1 MAKPKIEVLFS
12 LPAARAHT
20 LEGEITFQVFQVH
33 TGKSVDVAKGWIQ
46 TLDEG
51 RCQRLIVCSLQEEII
66 FSLDGTA
73 KHKVLDDALVYLSSL
88 YTTVDTVVLPHAF
101 VLNSVALGARPLLE
115 ALKSRLQTL
124 NRGFREV
131 VAATALAIHNGSK
144 TVDVPTVGVV
154 TLPVDVCFTLQK
166 DTKGQKQEILKFLQR
181 ELEETTGYTYAE
193 ILQMR
198 KRLPKDS
205 GLEID

>member
-12 LPAARAHT
+12 LPASRAHT
-20 LEGEITFQVFQVH
+20 LEGEITFQVFQVQ
-33 TGKSVDVAKGWIQ
+33 TGKTQDVAKGWIQ
-46 TLDEG
+46 SLDDG
-51 RCQRLIVCSLQEEII
+51 GCQRLTVCTFREEVL
-66 FSLDGTA
+66 FSLDGTT
-73 KHKVLDDALVYLSSL
+73 KHQVLDDALVYLSSL

-115 ALKSRLQTL
+115 AIRRRLQIL
-124 NRGFREV
+124 NREFREV
-131 VAATALAIHNGSK
+131 VAATALALHHGSTK
-144 TVDVPTVGVV
+144 VDVPTVGMV
-154 TLPVDVCFTLQK
+154 TLPVDVCLTLQR
-166 DTKGQKQEILKFLQR
+166 DPKGQRQEILKSLQR
-181 ELEETTGYTYAE
+181 EIEETTGYTYAE

>member
-12 LPAARAHT
+12 LPAASART
-20 LEGEITFQVFQVH
+20 LEGEITFQVFQVQ
-33 TGKSVDVAKGWIQ
+33 TGKTLDIAKGWIQ
-46 TLDEG
+46 SLDDG
-51 RCQRLIVCSLQEEII
+51 KCQRLTVCTLQEEII
-66 FSLDGTA
+66 FSLDGSA

-131 VAATALAIHNGSK
+131 VAATALALHHGSK
-144 TVDVPTVGVV
+144 TVDVPTIGVV
-154 TLPVDVCFTLQK
+154 TLPVDVCLALQG
-166 DTKGQKQEILKFLQR
+166 DQKEEIKKILQR
-181 ELEETTGYTYAE
+181 ELEEITGYTYSE

-198 KRLPKDS
+198 KRVPKDS